1 MSQSHSNNDT
11 AMWLSSNSSA
21 STFSPT
27 GISQF
32 FQSPP
37 NYPPVTSG
45 GLQEM
50 NAFPLNDPAAWD
62 ISNMMATDI
71 PEASGAGEMFAYGG
85 DRIDSSDRGYSSE
98 SSSQWPSV
106 GSSNSSDRMTNNSAR
121 NTRID
126 AYETVPHNVRKDL

>member
-1 MSQSHSNNDT
+1 
-11 AMWLSSNSSA
+11 
-21 STFSPT
+21 
-27 GISQF
+27 
-32 FQSPP
+32 
-37 NYPPVTSG
+37 
-45 GLQEM
+45 M